1 MVKQLNERQVK
12 KARELT
18 PAQKKELEDMFP
30 AMVGTIDLNVWNT
43 YKAARQA
50 RRIEIEDEN
59 ERKVRN
65 DE

>member
-1 MVKQLNERQVK
+1 MAKNLNKEQVK

-59 ERKVRN
+59 ESKARN
-65 DE
+65 E